1 MTTTISYPC
10 GRCGRRH
17 DFAPELA
24 GAWVSCEECDAD
36 FQLPVPRGAAP
47 APGYGPGYGAG
58 GPPAVAEEGPTSVS
72 RAVSPPA
79 PGHVKFPCGICNQR
93 YEVPATLSGRRFKC
107 KKCGASVTVPWVAQA
122 PAPPAPQAPP
132 PPRPARPL
140 AAAPAPA
147 PAARSA
153 PPMQFKPAPQA
164 APSFSRPAPP
174 PEPEAPVFAY
184 EEADEVEPAFAFLDE
199 DAQTQPKSRSS
210 DPYGLD
216 EGRPSPRSGS
226 GPRPGSSPEPEFVLP
241 QRVAPRKGKTSK
253 AGSSGGRGWAIGGG
267 IGGGAVG
274 LLVIL
279 RIIFVAVRIGAAAG
293 GMGGGD
299 TFAANEARL
308 DQAHQDYLN
317 AFHQLIDVFGSVH
330 DIPSAMQADSK
341 AQALLRQMEAASRSA
356 TGVRVSFTYLEK
368 MKARARNNAV
378 VEGPRLRSQLMR
390 IQMIPGVMPAMQGSL
405 NELVRLGKQE
415 EEAMRGMGV
424 Q

>member
-47 APGYGPGYGAG
+47 APGNGPGAGA
-58 GPPAVAEEGPTSVS
+58 PPAVAEEGPTSVS

-122 PAPPAPQAPP
+122 AEAPAPPAPQAPP

-147 PAARSA
+147 ARSA

-164 APSFSRPAPP
+164 ASFSRPAPP

-267 IGGGAVG
+267 LGGGAVG
-274 LLVIL
+274 LYFI
-279 RIIFVAVRIGAAAG
+279 VRVVFIAIRLGMAG
-293 GMGGGD
+293 GLGGGD

-308 DQAHQDYLN
+308 EQAHQDYLSTFN
-317 AFHQLIDVFGSVH
+317 QLIDVFGSIH
-330 DIPSAMQADSK
+330 DVPSAMQADPR
-341 AQALLRQMEAASRSA
+341 AQGLLRQMGELNRTAM
-356 TGVRVSFTYLEK
+356 GVRVSKPYLDR
-368 MKARARNNAV
+368 MKLRMQSEAQ
-378 VEGPRLRSQLMR
+378 VEGQKLAAQLLRVG
-390 IQMIPGVMPAMQGSL
+390 MIPGVRPALQGTF
-405 NELVRLGKQE
+405 NELQRLAQLEQAG
-415 EEAMRGMGV
+415 MRNMGV